1 MVGVVGAAGRP
12 VESRVPAAMARRMAF
27 VIDQLKPSGTAVWFN
42 APPPYHVTWAA
53 AVFG

>member
-1 MVGVVGAAGRP
+1 MNPGYCQSG
-12 VESRVPAAMARRMAF
+12 RMAF